1 MEIRTKTYNFDV
13 VNFRNLQEQKN
24 KKIESK
30 IERKNGRENTL
41 TLNSLVLNKSI
52 NSINFNSN
60 VFLENAGKSTK
71 NISLLNLLSGRN
83 YTNKL
88 KNKGIKRYNNKSIE
102 KEKNDFIKN
111 SKFYYLCPI
120 CIIKNKK
127 NLETLLFVKNSIC
140 NCFSLETF
148 IEFIKIEKA
157 VKVEKKL
164 KVTDILYTKYGTSK
178 NLKEE
183 INKIFSLN

>member
-30 IERKNGRENTL
+30 LERKNGRENTL

-71 NISLLNLLSGRN
+71 NISLLNLLNSRN

-111 SKFYYLCPI
+111 
-120 CIIKNKK
+120 
-127 NLETLLFVKNSIC
+127 
-140 NCFSLETF
+140 
-148 IEFIKIEKA
+148 
-157 VKVEKKL
+157 
-164 KVTDILYTKYGTSK
+164 TSK

>member
-1 MEIRTKTYNFDV
+1 MDDDADV
-13 VNFRNLQEQKN
+13 
-24 KKIESK
+24 
-30 IERKNGRENTL
+30 
-41 TLNSLVLNKSI
+41 
-52 NSINFNSN
+52 
-60 VFLENAGKSTK
+60 
-71 NISLLNLLSGRN
+71 
-83 YTNKL
+83 KL
-88 KNKGIKRYNNKSIE
+88 KDAELSSELTGLNKGIKEQKKKQIIIAVIFSSILVLLLVVIIILSQRKKGDE
-102 KEKNDFIKN
+102 RSFLGEINCVYDVQTPKTSVFGNDFVKN
-111 SKFYYLCPI
+111 SRFYYLCPI

-164 KVTDILYTKYGTSK
+164 KATDILYTKYGTSK

>member
-1 MEIRTKTYNFDV
+1 M
-13 VNFRNLQEQKN
+13 
-24 KKIESK
+24 
-30 IERKNGRENTL
+30 
-41 TLNSLVLNKSI
+41 
-52 NSINFNSN
+52 
-60 VFLENAGKSTK
+60 
-71 NISLLNLLSGRN
+71 
-83 YTNKL
+83 

-111 SKFYYLCPI
+111 TKYYYLCPI

-127 NLETLLFVKNSIC
+127 N
-140 NCFSLETF
+140 LETF

-164 KVTDILYTKYGTSK
+164 KANDISYTKYGTSK